1 MKTLIAPLL
10 ALALLVVSCETSSPG
25 PQGTAAAT
33 PAAAPSAAPQA
44 TRAPSVEDAAPI
56 ATSAED
62 LATMKALYD
71 KAFDALDEGHPTE
84 AIKNFVTILG
94 MNERLSPRPQAAAD
108 LAKKAEA
115 ELLALGSKMTLEAS
129 PEWIDAAGNMRK
141 GSTRA
146 ASLETQAPPACILY
160 ANYGAGK
167 IPVGDAPVI
176 FEFVKNS
183 GNTTPRVVTDASG
196 RANSVLSKI
205 ADPTKEAVLR
215 ASVVFMAKGF
225 SWQFKGVSL
234 DFTYLPPSNT
244 AIVLSMSKT
253 PDSAKAYP
261 GFVDAAWEALLP
273 LGLELIPFD
282 GNVND
287 EDFMAAYSG
296 KVATLSSLADLSKVS
311 YFVFVYLEN
320 EEAKKPM
327 LGGKPIAQ
335 SIYVGNAS
343 ATVRVVLAD
352 GTIAGTV
359 QLWNKEK
366 TQGNSPEDAYSR
378 AEKDLIKLLREEF
391 PKKIGELKKGML

>member
-1 MKTLIAPLL
+1 MKTLIAPLA
-10 ALALLVVSCETSSPG
+10 ALALLVVSCESADPG
-25 PQGTAAAT
+25 TRLTPA
-33 PAAAPSAAPQA
+33 PAAAPSAAPTPA
-44 TRAPSVEDAAPI
+44 PRAASAETI
-56 ATSAED
+56 ETSAED

-94 MNERLSPRPQAAAD
+94 MNERLSPRPHAAAA

-115 ELLALGSKMTLEAS
+115 ELLALGSKMSLEAS
-129 PEWIDAAGNMRK
+129 PEWIDSDGNMRK

-146 ASLETQAPPACILY
+146 ASMETQAPPACILY

-167 IPVGDAPVI
+167 IPVGDAPVL

-183 GNTTPRVVTDASG
+183 GSATPRVVTDASG

-205 ADPTKEAVLR
+205 ADPSKEAVLR
-215 ASVVFMAKGF
+215 ASVVFMAKGY

-244 AIVLSMSKT
+244 AIVLSMSKN
-253 PDSAKAYP
+253 PESGKAYP
-261 GFVDAAWEALLP
+261 GFVDAAWDALLP

-282 GNVND
+282 GNLSD
-287 EDFMAAYSG
+287 ADFMGAYAG
-296 KVATLSSLADLSKVS
+296 RVATLSSLADLSKVS

-343 ATVRVVLAD
+343 GTVRVVLAD
-352 GTIAGTV
+352 GAIAGTV

-378 AEKDLIKLLREEF
+378 AEKDFIALLREEL
-391 PKKIGELKKGML
+391 PKRIGELKKGML